1 MSTTANG
8 QCYKLAPSYF
18 DSQLS
23 HLHVLLD
30 IWVIETSTNE
40 SLGVED
46 GVSGVH
52 GGLVLGGI
60 SDQSLTLGESD
71 VRRGGSVTLVWIIS
85 VLLKFDVKI
94 NVPLAMIYI
103 VSCQFI
109 CIVSSY

>member
-1 MSTTANG
+1 MLLISSIKRYICIT
-8 QCYKLAPSYF
+8 
-18 DSQLS
+18 

-60 SDQSLTLGESD
+60 SDQSLTLGECD
-71 VRRGGSVTLVWIIS
+71 VRRGGSVTLVCIIS
-85 VLLKFDVKI
+85 MCSNL
-94 NVPLAMIYI
+94 
-103 VSCQFI
+103 S
-109 CIVSSY
+109 

>member
-1 MSTTANG
+1 MGLT
-8 QCYKLAPSYF
+8 
-18 DSQLS
+18 

-30 IWVIETSTNE
+30 IWVIEASTNE

-71 VRRGGSVTLVWIIS
+71 VRRGGSVTLV
-85 VLLKFDVKI
+85 
-94 NVPLAMIYI
+94 YI
-103 VSCQFI
+103 VSMCSNF
-109 CIVSSY
+109 S

>member
-1 MSTTANG
+1 MASANN
-8 QCYKLAPSYF
+8 
-18 DSQLS
+18 QLHPLTNS
-23 HLHVLLD
+23 NETHLHVLLD

-71 VRRGGSVTLVWIIS
+71 VRRGGSVTLVCIIS
-85 VLLKFDVKI
+85 TCSNL
-94 NVPLAMIYI
+94 
-103 VSCQFI
+103 S
-109 CIVSSY
+109 